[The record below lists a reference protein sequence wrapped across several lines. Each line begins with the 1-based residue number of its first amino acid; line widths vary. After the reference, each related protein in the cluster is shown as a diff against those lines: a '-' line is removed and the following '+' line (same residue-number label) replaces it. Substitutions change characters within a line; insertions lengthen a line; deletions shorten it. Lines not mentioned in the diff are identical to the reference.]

1 MIKICPICGKSFKS
15 SYRKYCSDECSK
27 QGQKINQLNLHET
40 RRKIQEKNGLR
51 KNALRD
57 TARAAREAG
66 MSYGQYVAI
75 QNQDA
80 SFRKGKQA

>member
-1 MIKICPICGKSFKS
+1 MIKTCPICGKSFKS

-51 KNALRD
+51 KNAIRD

-66 MSYGQYVAI
+66 MSYGQYVAL
-75 QNQDA
+75 QSQTA
-80 SFRKGKQA
+80 SFRKEKRT

>member
-1 MIKICPICGKSFKS
+1 MIKTCPICGKSFKS

-27 QGQKINQLNLHET
+27 QGQKVNQFKLHET
-40 RRKIQEKNGLR
+40 KRKIQEKNGLR

-57 TARAAREAG
+57 TAREAREAG

-75 QNQDA
+75 QNRDA
-80 SFRKGKQA
+80 SFRKEKQA